1 MSRFI
6 GESNFLWFF
15 ARIINVND
23 PDMLGQCQ
31 IRIAGF
37 HDDIPDKDLP
47 WAMPLLPIMS
57 ASHKLEIEEEV
68 GISPTGLTVDSFI
81 LGFFADGST
90 SRVPVILGSM
100 PTIPENNKNK
110 HDVPKA
116 AREINVWANKKLLTK
131 EPKSPYKAKYP
142 FNKVTRTLSGHTIEL
157 DDTPG
162 FERIHIYHKSG
173 AYIEMQPKGDI
184 VLKSAANNYH
194 IVAGNEE
201 AYIKGKAKVLVEGNI
216 RIESNQSIIV
226 VSKATTTIASE
237 SNIDIT
243 AKGTINLKSGNGI
256 NLDSPNNNLTGRNT
270 LDDTVFT
277 GGVVGDNV

>member
-6 GESNFLWFF
+6 GETNFLWFF
-15 ARIINVND
+15 ARITNVND

-57 ASHKLEIEEEV
+57 ASHKLEVEEEV
-68 GISPTGLTVDSFI
+68 GISPTGLTIDSMIF
-81 LGFFADGST
+81 GFFADGSA

-100 PTIPENNKNK
+100 PTIPDNNKNK

-116 AREINVWANKKLLTK
+116 AREINVWENKPLIKK
-131 EPKSPYKAKYP
+131 EPKSPYNSKYP
-142 FNKVTRTLSGHTIEL
+142 FNKVTKTLSGHTVEL

-162 FERIHIYHKSG
+162 FERIHVYHKSG
-173 AYIEMQPKGDI
+173 SYIEMHPNGNI

-194 IVAGNEE
+194 IIAGNEE
-201 AYIKGKAKVLVEGNI
+201 AYVRGNADIQVEGNI
-216 RIESNQSIIV
+216 NVKSNQNITVTSD
-226 VSKATTTIASE
+226 KTTTIS
-237 SNIDIT
+237 SKN
-243 AKGTINLKSGNGI
+243 INLNAEGNITLKAGNSI
-256 NLDSPNNNLTGRNT
+256 KLDSQSNRLSRRNI
-270 LDDTVFT
+270 LDDTRFT
-277 GGVVGDNV
+277 GKASPFHDD